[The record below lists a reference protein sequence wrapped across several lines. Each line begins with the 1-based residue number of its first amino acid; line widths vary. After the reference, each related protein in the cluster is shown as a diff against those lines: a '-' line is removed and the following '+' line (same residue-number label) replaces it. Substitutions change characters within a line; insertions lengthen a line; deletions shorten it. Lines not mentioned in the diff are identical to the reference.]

1 MLHKMKET
9 DLELSEKLKRFEKEI
24 EYVDSQLVAVEE
36 GIKEMDFLDE
46 GLEGLVGKEDEEI
59 FAPIGRGI
67 FVRAKILSEELLVDV
82 GEKNFIK
89 KSIPET
95 REIVKEQNKKLK
107 KIRGQLVDQMKK
119 IDKELTRII
128 KEKSN

>member
-1 MLHKMKET
+1 MEEIN
-9 DLELSEKLKRFEKEI
+9 LELNEQFKRFEREI
-24 EYVDSQLVAVEE
+24 EYIDSQLRAVEE
-36 GIKEMDFLDE
+36 GIKEMSSLSD
-46 GLEGLVGKEDEEI
+46 GLGELVGKKDEEI

-67 FVRAKILSEELLVDV
+67 FVKAKIISEELLVDV

-95 REIVKEQNKKLK
+95 EEIVEGQIKKLK
-107 KIRGQLVDQMKK
+107 EVQEQLVNQMKN
-119 IDKELTRII
+119 IDEEITLAI

>member
-1 MLHKMKET
+1 MEEMN
-9 DLELSEKLKRFEKEI
+9 LELNEQFKKFEREI
-24 EYVDSQLVAVEE
+24 EYIDSQLKAVEE
-36 GIKEMDFLDE
+36 GIKEMNSLSE
-46 GLEGLVGKEDEEI
+46 GLGELAGKKDEEI

-67 FVRAKILSEELLVDV
+67 FVKAKIISEELLVDV

-95 REIVKEQNKKLK
+95 KEIVEEQIKKLK
-107 KIRGQLVDQMKK
+107 EVQEQLVNQMKK
-119 IDKELTRII
+119 IDEEITISI

>member
-1 MLHKMKET
+1 MEEMN
-9 DLELSEKLKRFEKEI
+9 LELNEQFKKFEREI
-24 EYVDSQLVAVEE
+24 EYIDSQLRAVEE
-36 GIKEMDFLDE
+36 GIKEMTSLSE
-46 GLEGLVGKEDEEI
+46 GLGELVGKKDEEI

-67 FVRAKILSEELLVDV
+67 FVKAKIISEELLVDV

-95 REIVKEQNKKLK
+95 KEIVEGQIKKLK
-107 KIRGQLVDQMKK
+107 EVQEQLVNQMKK
-119 IDKELTRII
+119 IDEEITLSI

>member
-1 MLHKMKET
+1 MEEIN
-9 DLELSEKLKRFEKEI
+9 LELNEQFKKFEREI
-24 EYVDSQLVAVEE
+24 EYIDSQLRAVEE
-36 GIKEMDFLDE
+36 GIKEMGSLSE
-46 GLEGLVGKEDEEI
+46 GLGELVGKKDEEI

-67 FVRAKILSEELLVDV
+67 FVKAKIISEELLVDV

-95 REIVKEQNKKLK
+95 KEIVEEQIKKLK
-107 KIRGQLVDQMKK
+107 EVQEQLVNQMKN
-119 IDKELTRII
+119 IDEEITLAI